1 MRTKRK
7 YKAGKGGKV
16 KKSDKAE
23 NIKEGMGGKVK
34 KCGQSRKYKAGKG
47 GEVILRP
54 LQFPR

>member
-16 KKSDKAE
+16 KKSDKVE

-34 KCGQSRKYKAGKG
+34 NRADKAENIKR
-47 GEVILRP
+47 ERAAKSS
-54 LQFPR
+54 